1 MGKISPLSGHK
12 HFESDWANKK
22 ENMSNIQIPSK
33 DLGFYH
39 QKALYNWFF
48 MNKKNILK
56 KKMAEKVA
64 ATGNW
69 TPISWVTGQGPN
81 H

>member
-1 MGKISPLSGHK
+1 
-12 HFESDWANKK
+12 
-22 ENMSNIQIPSK
+22 MSNIQNIST
-33 DLGFYH
+33 DLGLYH

-48 MNKKNILK
+48 MHKQNILE

-64 ATGNW
+64 TKGNW
-69 TPISWVTGQGPN
+69 TPVSWVTGQGPN

>member
-1 MGKISPLSGHK
+1 MHK
-12 HFESDWANKK
+12 HFESDWANRK
-22 ENMSNIQIPSK
+22 ENMSNIQIPST
-33 DLGFYH
+33 DLGLYH

-48 MNKKNILK
+48 MHKIKFRK

-64 ATGNW
+64 AKENW
-69 TPISWVTGQGPN
+69 TPISWVTGQGLD

>member
-1 MGKISPLSGHK
+1 MHK

-22 ENMSNIQIPSK
+22 ENMSNIQIPST
-33 DLGFYH
+33 DLGLYH

-48 MNKKNILK
+48 MQKKNFEE
-56 KKMAEKVA
+56 KMAEKVA
-64 ATGNW
+64 AKGNW
-69 TPISWVTGQGPN
+69 TPISWVTGQGLN